1 MINSW
6 FSTYEKTM
14 NLLHRLAIASAL
26 LTTAVLAH
34 AVTPSVFFESPLE
47 NQTVKSPV
55 KLVFGLTGKKIGPVG
70 NMSPELGHHHIII
83 NGGAIPTGQ
92 PVPADAQ
99 HIHFGKGQTETS
111 LDLTPGDY
119 HLTLQFANG
128 AHQSYGPEMSKT
140 IRITVAKP

>member
-1 MINSW
+1 M
-6 FSTYEKTM
+6 KP
-14 NLLHRLAIASAL
+14 LHRLAIASAL
-26 LTTAVLAH
+26 LSTAVLAH

-99 HIHFGKGQTETS
+99 HIHFGKGQTEIS

-140 IRITVAKP
+140 IKITVAKP